1 MATPSSSGTTPS
13 PQLRHLQPH
22 TPAAAAAPAPSA
34 PAPDDKEERDKAVQ
48 KFLARAELGKLT
60 RGLRTRLTYATFKAV
75 HNLTHTTLRELEND
89 PQTQIRA
96 KPGNYYNNPATQGNS
111 AMTPGGAARTP
122 SRKGPMA
129 PPPPVTASA
138 AQSLFSSILA
148 PPPAKRARTIHNPED
163 PPVPAPTKPRAP
175 SPPPRKAAK
184 SSRGGEG
191 TSKSKSRRG
200 KDGGKGK
207 SRQHANRQTADVDID
222 MKAAATLTSF
232 LMSSRPSVSASSPRS
247 SISAGS
253 DAGSAHSYAQYAQSS
268 ARTITAETSALP
280 ETSYGMREATPPPM
294 SPVES
299 DLRQSYPQ
307 PSSVR
312 EEDKL
317 TPPKSRKRPFPTT
330 GDSGTPHVPS
340 DTEAADSL
348 LFLATSPSP
357 VRAAAAARDGSSK
370 DLSSFRTLSGS
381 STLKGRVLFPTQ
393 GGGDDASSAG
403 SSRALRR
410 DDMGSFTSTASA
422 GSSDFAPEGSFPNV
436 YNRHIGT
443 RPQHTSLDA
452 GLAAAAAQ
460 LQRPRE
466 PTITPPTPT
475 ESMPT
480 QLLPAPPLAAAT
492 HVPIHAPA
500 SAPAPTPA
508 PVSVSIPASEILPAA
523 PARSDLA
530 QLADARASSPP
541 HTDSKRLADAPPT
554 PGNTFDFSDFLNV
567 SPSPATAI
575 QQPSRLIP
583 PDLGRRLFEELQGG
597 QGSDADVAAAVQNGL
612 GAGID
617 LQRH

>member
-1 MATPSSSGTTPS
+1 MKASLGLLFGAKIDDRALESQSAPVYQHVKGSAWVLRDEQTRCSNVRARRDRGVRLYDEGDSAAWPGFAPVRCVKGEKFADGSVNHDPENYSDPRVTNWSGEDAAT
-13 PQLRHLQPH
+13 
-22 TPAAAAAPAPSA
+22 PAPSA

-48 KFLARAELGKLT
+48 KFLARAELGK
-60 RGLRTRLTYATFKAV
+60 
-75 HNLTHTTLRELEND
+75 
-89 PQTQIRA
+89 
-96 KPGNYYNNPATQGNS
+96 
-111 AMTPGGAARTP
+111 
-122 SRKGPMA
+122 
-129 PPPPVTASA
+129 
-138 AQSLFSSILA
+138 SLFSSILA

-466 PTITPPTPT
+466 PTITPPTPI

-480 QLLPAPPLAAAT
+480 QLLPAPPLASAT

-583 PDLGRRLFEELQGG
+583 LDLGRRLFEELQGG